1 MRLFKS
7 TETQGDYT
15 ITLYTP
21 LDSPG
26 TILRFSHYP
35 SLNEEQEFVVI
46 EHNILGEAVV
56 PVKLQKAK
64 KVKQTKDIE
73 YFDIEVPQK
82 VYQPVFLRVSVPEE
96 VQLLLEYLEHNS
108 LISGMHE

>member
-1 MRLFKS
+1 MKVFKS
-7 TETQGDYT
+7 TETQNDYT

-35 SLNEEQEFVVI
+35 ALGEEPEFVVI

-82 VYQPVFLRVSVPEE
+82 VYQPVFLRVNKPEE
-96 VQLLLEYLEHNS
+96 VQHLLSILEVS
-108 LISGMHE
+108 CV